1 MRKFLAGLV
10 LFCGLF
16 VVAHGAHAQCNYTAA
31 STDNNTAECATTA
44 WVHNFLGAVTTKC
57 PSVAGQTATF
67 SNGSANIVLA
77 TNAITIGCPVNF
89 TTSGSLPTNFATAT
103 NYYVVSL
110 ATLTITV
117 AAAPG
122 GSAIVAGSA
131 GSGTQTAVGTGML
144 PTSASSKDV
153 FGIALPVAGTWV
165 CPYEI
170 TATETSTVTLLKRG
184 ISTSSNTLPTIG
196 AGGGL
201 YESAA
206 SFTSAG
212 TESTTGTAVYV
223 TGGAAE
229 LYAEIDDTYSGSPTV
244 LGNITCS
251 RVN

>member
-1 MRKFLAGLV
+1 MKKLAVLVVCLGLLFLG
-10 LFCGLF
+10 
-16 VVAHGAHAQCNYTAA
+16 HGVAHAQCYTAG
-31 STDNNTAECATTA
+31 TAANATNDCTTSS

-77 TNAITIGCPVNF
+77 TNAITVGCPVNF
-89 TTSGSLPTNFATAT
+89 TTTGGLPTNFATAT

-170 TATETSTVTLLKRG
+170 TATETSTVTILKRG

-201 YESAA
+201 FEQAA